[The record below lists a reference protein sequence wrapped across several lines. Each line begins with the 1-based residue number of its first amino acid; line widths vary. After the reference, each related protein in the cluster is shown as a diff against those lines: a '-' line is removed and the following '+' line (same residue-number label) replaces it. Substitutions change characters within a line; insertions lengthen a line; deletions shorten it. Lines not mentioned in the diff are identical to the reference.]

1 MAMKAVPTPAKNV
14 RVFRNGDFNYA
25 GRKFVV
31 NSRYS
36 RNFDAFLSQVTSGLR
51 PQFGAVRNLYTPEN
65 GTRINR
71 LEQLQSGGEYV
82 AGGSER
88 FRASTLVRIHGKAKQ
103 IG

>member
-1 MAMKAVPTPAKNV
+1 MAMKAVPAPAKSV
-14 RVFRNGDFNYA
+14 RVFRNGDFNYT

-36 RNFDAFLSQVTSGLR
+36 RNFDAFLTQVTSGLR
-51 PQFGAVRNLYTPEN
+51 PQFGAVRNLYTPEH
-65 GTRINR
+65 GTRVEK
-71 LEQLQSGGEYV
+71 LDQLQSGGEYV

-88 FRASTLVRIHGKAKQ
+88 FRASTIVRAHGKVKQ